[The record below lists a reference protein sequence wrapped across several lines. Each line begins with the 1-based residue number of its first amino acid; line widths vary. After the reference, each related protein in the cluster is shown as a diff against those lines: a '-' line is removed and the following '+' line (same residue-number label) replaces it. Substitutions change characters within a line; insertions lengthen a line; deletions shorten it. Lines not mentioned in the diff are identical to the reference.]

1 MDMFKAPMRGLLVL
15 GVFVTALVAAACGG
29 STTTSSTEPTA
40 DIQIYSQK
48 DPGLEDL
55 LKQQITEF
63 QGLHKTITVKIVHYA
78 TEDLRTNFQT
88 AAIAHAGPELV
99 YGPNDNIGPWVTLKI
114 IQPIDTVM
122 GSDFVKQFAKNAVDA
137 VSYKGHVYAAP
148 DINGNHLMLLYNK
161 KLVTGAP
168 PTTTNDLIVQAK
180 TLTDTSKNQFGI
192 AFNENEAF
200 WLMPWIGGFG
210 GAVFDA
216 NTKPT
221 LNTQAMIDALAFERS
236 LKTSGVAPNTADY
249 AKADSLFL
257 TGNAAF
263 LINGDWSLAAY
274 KTALGNNL
282 GIAPLPQVS
291 KTGKWAAPYTAA
303 RGYSINSAASGDKLA
318 AAKIFLQFISQAS
331 ENVKVAP
338 LGNIPANAAAA
349 NDPTVKNDPLLGASA
364 AALVHG
370 VPQPIVPEMRAIY
383 DAIKTPLTDVMN
395 GKQDPAAAAAA
406 MQQDAV
412 TRIAQLQQ

>member
-1 MDMFKAPMRGLLVL
+1 MRKGRRRGLLGL
-15 GVFVTALVAAACGG
+15 GVFAFAIVSACGG
-29 STTTSSTEPTA
+29 QTSTSNAEPTA

-63 QGLHKTITVKIVHYA
+63 QGIHKTITVKVVHYE
-78 TEDLRTNFQT
+78 TEQLRTNFQT

-114 IQPIDTVM
+114 LQPIDTVM
-122 GSDFVKQFAKNAVDA
+122 GSDFVKEFSPNAIGA
-137 VSYKGHVYAAP
+137 VTYKGHPYAAP

-161 KLVTGAP
+161 KLVTGGP
-168 PTTTNDLIVQAK
+168 PGNTDDLISTAK
-180 TLTDTSKNQFGI
+180 SLTNTSKNQYGLV
-192 AFNENEAF
+192 FNENEAF
-200 WLMPWIGGFG
+200 WLMPWLGGFG
-210 GAVFDA
+210 GAVFDS

-221 LNTQAMIDALAFERS
+221 LNTQAMTDALAFQRS
-236 LKTSGVAPNTADY
+236 LKTSGIAPATADY
-249 AKADSLFL
+249 AKADSLFQ

-263 LINGDWSLAAY
+263 LINGDWSLAGY
-274 KTALGNNL
+274 KAKLGSDL
-282 GIAPLPQVS
+282 GIAPLPMVT
-291 KTGKWAAPYTAA
+291 KTGKWAAPYTAS
-303 RGYSINSAASGDKLA
+303 RGYSMNAAAGGDKLR
-318 AAKIFLQFISQAS
+318 AAKLFLQFISQAS

-349 NDPTVKNDPLLGASA
+349 NDPTVKNDPILGASA

-383 DAIKTPLTDVMN
+383 DAIKTPLADVMN
-395 GKQDPAAAAAA
+395 GKQDPAAAAAV
-406 MQQDAV
+406 MQKDAE

>member
-1 MDMFKAPMRGLLVL
+1 MSMGLFAV
-15 GVFVTALVAAACGG
+15 VIVATACGG
-29 STTTSSTEPTA
+29 GTSSSNNTEPTA

-55 LKQQITEF
+55 LKTQITAFE
-63 QGLHKTITVKIVHYA
+63 GIHKTITVKIVHYE
-78 TEDLRTNFQT
+78 TEQLRTNFQT
-88 AAIAHAGPELV
+88 AAIAHSGPELV

-114 IQPIDTVM
+114 LQPIDTVM
-122 GSDFVKQFAKNAVDA
+122 GSDFVKEFSSNAVGA

-161 KLVTGAP
+161 KLVTGAAP
-168 PTTTNDLIVQAK
+168 QNTDQLISMAQG
-180 TLTDTSKNQFGI
+180 LTDKSKNQYGL

-200 WLMPWIGGFG
+200 WLMPWLGGFG
-210 GAVFDA
+210 GAVFDYS
-216 NTKPT
+216 TKPT
-221 LNTQAMIDALAFERS
+221 LNTQAMIDALTFERS
-236 LKTSGVAPNTADY
+236 LKTQGVAPATADY
-249 AKADSLFL
+249 AKADSLF
-257 TGNAAF
+257 TAGQAAF
-263 LINGDWSLAAY
+263 LINGDWSLSGY
-274 KTALGNNL
+274 KKALGDNL
-282 GIAPLPQVS
+282 GIAPLPMVT
-291 KTGKWAAPYTAA
+291 KTGKWAAPYTAS
-303 RGYSINSAASGDKLA
+303 RGYSINAAASGDKLK
-318 AAKIFLQFISQAS
+318 AAKLFLQFISQAS

-383 DAIKTPLTDVMN
+383 DAIKTPLADVMN
-395 GKQDPAAAAAA
+395 GKQDPAAAAAV
-406 MQQDAV
+406 MQKDAE

>member
-1 MDMFKAPMRGLLVL
+1 MRNIRLRSLMSMGLFAV
-15 GVFVTALVAAACGG
+15 VIVASACGG
-29 STTTSSTEPTA
+29 GTSSSNNTEPTA

-55 LKQQITEF
+55 LKTQITAFE
-63 QGLHKTITVKIVHYA
+63 GIHKTITVKIVHYE
-78 TEDLRTNFQT
+78 TEQLRTNFQT
-88 AAIAHAGPELV
+88 AAIAHSGPELV

-114 IQPIDTVM
+114 LQPIDTVM
-122 GSDFVKQFAKNAVDA
+122 GSDFVKEFSSNAVGA

-161 KLVTGAP
+161 KLVTGAAP
-168 PTTTNDLIVQAK
+168 QNTDQLISMAQG
-180 TLTDTSKNQFGI
+180 LTDKSKNQYGL

-200 WLMPWIGGFG
+200 WLMPWLGGFG
-210 GAVFDA
+210 GAVFDSS
-216 NTKPT
+216 TKPT
-221 LNTQAMIDALAFERS
+221 LNTQAMIDALTFERS
-236 LKTSGVAPNTADY
+236 LKTQGVAPATADY
-249 AKADSLFL
+249 AKADSLF
-257 TGNAAF
+257 TAGQAAF
-263 LINGDWSLAAY
+263 LINGDWSLSGY
-274 KTALGNNL
+274 KKALGDNL
-282 GIAPLPQVS
+282 GIAPLPMVT
-291 KTGKWAAPYTAA
+291 KTGKWAAPYTAS
-303 RGYSINSAASGDKLA
+303 RGYSINAAASGDKLK
-318 AAKIFLQFISQAS
+318 AAKLFLQFISQAS

-383 DAIKTPLTDVMN
+383 DAIKTPLADVMN
-395 GKQDPAAAAAA
+395 GKQDPAAAAAI
-406 MQQDAV
+406 MQKDAE

>member
-1 MDMFKAPMRGLLVL
+1 LLL
-15 GVFVTALVAAACGG
+15 GVFVTALVAVACGG
-29 STTTSSTEPTA
+29 STSTSGTEPTA

-63 QGLHKTITVKIVHYA
+63 QGLHKTITVKIVHYE
-78 TEDLRTNFQT
+78 TEQLRTNFQT
-88 AAIAHAGPELV
+88 AGIAHAGPELV

-114 IQPIDTVM
+114 LQPIDTVM
-122 GSDFVKQFAKNAVDA
+122 GSDFVGQFAKNAIDA
-137 VSYKGHVYAAP
+137 VTYKGHVYAAP

-168 PTTTNDLIVQAK
+168 PATTDDLMTQAK
-180 TLTDTSKNQFGI
+180 ALTNPAKKQYGI
-192 AFNENEAF
+192 VFNENEAF
-200 WLMPWIGGFG
+200 WLMPWLGGFG
-210 GAVFDA
+210 GAVFDS

-221 LNTQAMIDALAFERS
+221 LNTQAMIDALTFERS

-249 AKADSLFL
+249 AKADSLFQ
-257 TGNAAF
+257 TGNAGF
-263 LINGDWSLAAY
+263 LINGDWSLAGY
-274 KTALGNNL
+274 KTKLGADL

-291 KTGKWAAPYTAA
+291 KTSTWAAPYTAS
-303 RGYSINSAASGDKLA
+303 RGYSINAAASGDKLA
-318 AAKIFLQFISQAS
+318 AAKIFLRFISQAS

-338 LGNIPANAAAA
+338 LGNIPANSAAAA
-349 NDPTVKNDPLLGASA
+349 DPLVKNDTLLGASA

-383 DAIKTPLTDVMN
+383 DAIKTPLADVMN

-406 MQQDAV
+406 MQNDAI

>member
-1 MDMFKAPMRGLLVL
+1 MRNIRLRSLMSMGLFAV
-15 GVFVTALVAAACGG
+15 VIVATACGG
-29 STTTSSTEPTA
+29 GTSSSNNTEPTA

-55 LKQQITEF
+55 LKTQITAFE
-63 QGLHKTITVKIVHYA
+63 GIHKTITVKIVHYE
-78 TEDLRTNFQT
+78 TEQLRTNFQT
-88 AAIAHAGPELV
+88 AAIAHSGPELV

-114 IQPIDTVM
+114 LQPIDTVM
-122 GSDFVKQFAKNAVDA
+122 GSDFVKEFSSNAVGA

-161 KLVTGAP
+161 KLVTGAAP
-168 PTTTNDLIVQAK
+168 QNTDQLISMAQG
-180 TLTDTSKNQFGI
+180 LTDKSKNQYGL

-200 WLMPWIGGFG
+200 WLMPWLGGFG
-210 GAVFDA
+210 GAVFDSS
-216 NTKPT
+216 TKPT
-221 LNTQAMIDALAFERS
+221 LNTQAMIDALTFERS
-236 LKTSGVAPNTADY
+236 LKTQGVAPATADY
-249 AKADSLFL
+249 AKADSLF
-257 TGNAAF
+257 TAGQAAF
-263 LINGDWSLAAY
+263 LINGDWSLSGY
-274 KTALGNNL
+274 KKALGDNL
-282 GIAPLPQVS
+282 GIAPLPMVT
-291 KTGKWAAPYTAA
+291 KTGKWAAPYTAS
-303 RGYSINSAASGDKLA
+303 RGYSINAAASGDKLK
-318 AAKIFLQFISQAS
+318 AAKLFLQFISQAS

-383 DAIKTPLTDVMN
+383 DAIKTPLADVMN
-395 GKQDPAAAAAA
+395 GKQDPAAAAAI
-406 MQQDAV
+406 MQKDAE

>member
-1 MDMFKAPMRGLLVL
+1 MFKAPMRGLLVL
-15 GVFVTALVAAACGG
+15 GVFVTALAAAACGG
-29 STTTSSTEPTA
+29 STTTSSTEPKA

-48 DPGLEDL
+48 DPNLANL
-55 LKQQITEF
+55 LKSQILDF
-63 QGLHKTITVKIVHYA
+63 QTLHPTITVKYVQYE
-78 TEDLRTNFQT
+78 TEQLRTNFQT

-114 IQPIDTVM
+114 IQPLDTLI
-122 GSDFVKQFAKNAVDA
+122 GSDFTKLFAKNAVDA
-137 VSYKGHVYAAP
+137 SSYKGHVYMAP

-168 PTTTNDLIVQAK
+168 PTTTDDLMTQAK
-180 TLTDTSKNQFGI
+180 TLTNTSKNQYGI
-192 AFNENEAF
+192 VFNQNEPF

-221 LNTQAMIDALAFERS
+221 LNTQAVIDALAFERS
-236 LKTSGVAPNTADY
+236 LKTSGATPNTADY
-249 AKADSLFL
+249 AKADSLFS

-263 LINGDWSLAAY
+263 LINGDWSLGGY
-274 KTALGNNL
+274 KTALGDNL

-291 KTGKWAAPYTAA
+291 KTGKWAAPYTAT
-303 RGYSINSAASGDKLA
+303 RGYSINAAASGDKLA
-318 AAKIFLQFISQAS
+318 AAKLFLQWISQAS
-331 ENVKVAP
+331 QNVKVGI
-338 LGNIPANAAAA
+338 LGNLPANAEAA
-349 NDPTVKNDPLLGASA
+349 NDPLIKSDPILSASA

-370 VPQPIVPEMRAIY
+370 VSAPIVPEMRAIY
-383 DAIKTPLTDVMN
+383 DAVRTPLTDVMN
-395 GKQDPAAAAAA
+395 GKQEPAAAAAA

>member
-1 MDMFKAPMRGLLVL
+1 MLKGPMRGLLVL
-15 GVFVTALVAAACGG
+15 GLFAAALIASACGG
-29 STTTSSTEPTA
+29 STNTSATEPTA

-63 QGLHKTITVKIVHYA
+63 QGLHKTITVKIVHYE
-78 TEDLRTNFQT
+78 TEQLRTNFQT
-88 AAIAHAGPELV
+88 AAIAHTGPELV

-114 IQPIDTVM
+114 VQPIDTVM
-122 GSDFVKQFAKNAVDA
+122 GSDFVKLFAKNATDA

-161 KLVTGAP
+161 KLVTGTP
-168 PTTTNDLIVQAK
+168 PATTDDLMTQAK
-180 TLTDTSKNQFGI
+180 TLTVTSKNQFGI
-192 AFNENEAF
+192 VFNENEAF
-200 WLMPWIGGFG
+200 WLMPWLGGFG
-210 GAVFDA
+210 GGVFDS

-221 LNTQAMIDALAFERS
+221 LNTQAMQDALAFQRS

-249 AKADSLFL
+249 AKADSLFQ

-263 LINGDWSLAAY
+263 LINGDWSLAGY
-274 KTALGNNL
+274 KATLGSNL

-291 KTGKWAAPYTAA
+291 KTGKWAAPYTAS
-303 RGYSINSAASGDKLA
+303 RGYSINASASGDKLA

-331 ENVKVAP
+331 QNVKVAP

-349 NDPTVKNDPLLGASA
+349 NDPSVKNDPILGASA

-383 DAIKTPLTDVMN
+383 DAIKTPLADVMN
-395 GKQDPAAAAAA
+395 GKQDPAAAASA
-406 MQQDAV
+406 MQKDAE

>member
-1 MDMFKAPMRGLLVL
+1 MGGRWSKASGAAALALLSLIV
-15 GVFVTALVAAACGG
+15 AACGG
-29 STTTSSTEPTA
+29 GGSSSGGSEPTA
-40 DIQIYSQK
+40 DIQVYSQK

-63 QGLHKTITVKIVHYA
+63 QGIHKTITVKIVHYE
-78 TEDLRTNFQT
+78 TEQLRTNFQT
-88 AAIAHAGPELV
+88 AAIAKSGPELV

-114 IQPIDTVM
+114 LQPIDTVM
-122 GSDFVKQFAKNAVDA
+122 GQDFVKEFSSNAIGA

-161 KLVTGAP
+161 KLVTGSA
-168 PTTTNDLIVQAK
+168 PTTTDQLISTAK
-180 TLTDTSKNQFGI
+180 SLTDTSKNQYGL

-200 WLMPWIGGFG
+200 WLMPWLGGFG
-210 GAVFDA
+210 GAVFDK

-236 LKTSGVAPNTADY
+236 LKTSGVAPATADY
-249 AKADSLFL
+249 AKADSLFSA
-257 TGNAAF
+257 GQAAF
-263 LINGDWSLAAY
+263 LINGDWSLSGY
-274 KTALGNNL
+274 KKALGDNL
-282 GIAPLPQVS
+282 GIAPLPMVT
-291 KTGKWAAPYTAA
+291 KTGKWAAPYTAS
-303 RGYSINSAASGDKLA
+303 RGYSINASASGDKLA
-318 AAKIFLQFISQAS
+318 AAKLFLQFISQAS

-383 DAIKTPLTDVMN
+383 DAIKTPLADVMN
-395 GKQDPAAAAAA
+395 GKQDPAAAAAV
-406 MQQDAV
+406 MQSDAV

>member
-1 MDMFKAPMRGLLVL
+1 MRDISWRSLMSMGLFA
-15 GVFVTALVAAACGG
+15 VFIGATACGG
-29 STTTSSTEPTA
+29 GTSSSNNTEPTA

-55 LKQQITEF
+55 LKTQITEF
-63 QGLHKTITVKIVHYA
+63 EGIHKTITVKIVHYE
-78 TEDLRTNFQT
+78 TEQLRTNFQT
-88 AAIAHAGPELV
+88 AAIAHSGPELV

-114 IQPIDTVM
+114 LQPIDTVM
-122 GSDFVKQFAKNAVDA
+122 GSDFVKEFSSNAVGA

-161 KLVTGAP
+161 KLVTGAAP
-168 PTTTNDLIVQAK
+168 QNTDQLISMAQG
-180 TLTDTSKNQFGI
+180 LTDKSKNQYGL

-200 WLMPWIGGFG
+200 WLMPWLGGFG
-210 GAVFDA
+210 GAVFDSS
-216 NTKPT
+216 TKPT
-221 LNTQAMIDALAFERS
+221 LNTQAMIDALTFERS
-236 LKTSGVAPNTADY
+236 LKTQGVAPATADY
-249 AKADSLFL
+249 AKADSLF
-257 TGNAAF
+257 TAGQAAF
-263 LINGDWSLAAY
+263 LINGDWSLSGY
-274 KTALGNNL
+274 KKALGDSL
-282 GIAPLPQVS
+282 GIAPLPMVS
-291 KTGKWAAPYTAA
+291 KTGKWAAPYTAS
-303 RGYSINSAASGDKLA
+303 RGYSINAAASGDKLK
-318 AAKIFLQFISQAS
+318 AAKLFLQFISQAS

-383 DAIKTPLTDVMN
+383 DAIKTPLADVMN
-395 GKQDPAAAAAA
+395 GKQDPAAAAAV
-406 MQQDAV
+406 MQKDAE

>member
-1 MDMFKAPMRGLLVL
+1 MSMGLFAV
-15 GVFVTALVAAACGG
+15 VIVATACGG
-29 STTTSSTEPTA
+29 GTSSSNNTEPTA

-55 LKQQITEF
+55 LKTQITAFE
-63 QGLHKTITVKIVHYA
+63 GIHKTITVKIVHYE
-78 TEDLRTNFQT
+78 TEQLRTNFQT
-88 AAIAHAGPELV
+88 AAIAHSGPELV

-114 IQPIDTVM
+114 LQPIDTVM
-122 GSDFVKQFAKNAVDA
+122 GSDFVKEFSSNAVGA

-161 KLVTGAP
+161 KLVTGAAP
-168 PTTTNDLIVQAK
+168 QNTDQLISMAQG
-180 TLTDTSKNQFGI
+180 LTDKSKNQYGL

-200 WLMPWIGGFG
+200 WLMPWLGGFG
-210 GAVFDA
+210 GAVFDSS
-216 NTKPT
+216 TKPT
-221 LNTQAMIDALAFERS
+221 LNTQAMIDALTFERS
-236 LKTSGVAPNTADY
+236 LKTQGVAPATADY
-249 AKADSLFL
+249 AKADSLF
-257 TGNAAF
+257 TAGQAAF
-263 LINGDWSLAAY
+263 LINGDWSLSGY
-274 KTALGNNL
+274 KKALGDNL
-282 GIAPLPQVS
+282 GIAPLPMVT
-291 KTGKWAAPYTAA
+291 KTGKWAAPYTAS
-303 RGYSINSAASGDKLA
+303 RGYSINAAASGDKLK
-318 AAKIFLQFISQAS
+318 AAKLFLQFISQAS

-383 DAIKTPLTDVMN
+383 DAIKTPLADVMN
-395 GKQDPAAAAAA
+395 GKQDPAAAAAV
-406 MQQDAV
+406 MQKDAE

>member
-1 MDMFKAPMRGLLVL
+1 MVTRWSRTAGVALLGLAAV
-15 GVFVTALVAAACGG
+15 VIAACGG
-29 STTTSSTEPTA
+29 SPSSTSTEPTA

-63 QGLHKTITVKIVHYA
+63 QGLHKTITVKIVHYE
-78 TEDLRTNFQT
+78 TEQLRTNFQT

-114 IQPIDTVM
+114 LQPIDTVM
-122 GSDFVKQFAKNAVDA
+122 GQDFVKEFSPNAVGA
-137 VSYKGHVYAAP
+137 ATYKGHVYAAP

-168 PTTTNDLIVQAK
+168 PATTDNLIDQARA
-180 TLTDTSKNQFGI
+180 LTVPSKQQYGI

-200 WLMPWIGGFG
+200 WLMPWLGGFG

-216 NTKPT
+216 STKPT
-221 LNTQAMIDALAFERS
+221 LNTQAMQDALAFERY
-236 LKTSGVAPNTADY
+236 LKTSGVAPATADY
-249 AKADSLFL
+249 AKADSLF
-257 TGNAAF
+257 TSGQAAF
-263 LINGDWSLAAY
+263 LINGDWSLSGY
-274 KTALGNNL
+274 KKALGDNF
-282 GIAPLPQVS
+282 GIAPLPVVS
-291 KTGKWAAPYTAA
+291 KTGKWAAPYTAS
-303 RGYSINSAASGDKLA
+303 RGYSINASASGDKLK
-318 AAKIFLQFISQAS
+318 AAKLFLQFISQAS

-370 VPQPIVPEMRAIY
+370 VPQPIVPEMRAVY
-383 DAIKTPLTDVMN
+383 DAIKTPLADVMN
-395 GKQDPAAAAAA
+395 GKTDPATAASV
-406 MQQDAV
+406 MQKDAE

>member
-1 MDMFKAPMRGLLVL
+1 MFKGPIRGLLML
-15 GVFVTALVAAACGG
+15 GVFATALVGAACG
-29 STTTSSTEPTA
+29 SSPTSSNATEPTA

-63 QGLHKTITVKIVHYA
+63 EGLHKTITVKIVHYS

-88 AAIAHAGPELV
+88 AAIAHTGPELV

-114 IQPIDTVM
+114 IQPIDSVM
-122 GSDFVKQFAKNAVDA
+122 GSDFINQFAKNAVGA

-161 KLVTGAP
+161 KLIQTP
-168 PTTTNDLIVQAK
+168 PATTDDLIAK
-180 TLTDTSKNQFGI
+180 GKALTDTSKNQFGLV
-192 AFNENEAF
+192 FNENEAF

-221 LNTQAMIDALAFERS
+221 LNTQAVIDALAFERS
-236 LKTSGVAPNTADY
+236 LKTQGVAPNTADY
-249 AKADSLFL
+249 AKADSLFSS
-257 TGNAAF
+257 GNAAM

-274 KTALGNNL
+274 TKALGSNF

-291 KTGKWAAPYTAA
+291 KTSKWAAPYTAS
-303 RGYSINSAASGDKLA
+303 RGYSINAATTGDKLA
-318 AAKIFLQFISQAS
+318 AAKIFLRFISQAS
-331 ENVKVAP
+331 QNVKVAP

-349 NDPTVKNDPLLGASA
+349 NDSTVKADPILSASA

-383 DAIKTPLTDVMN
+383 DAIKTPLADVMN

-406 MQQDAV
+406 MQSDAV

>member
-1 MDMFKAPMRGLLVL
+1 MFKGPWRGLLGL
-15 GVFVTALVAAACGG
+15 GILAITLVAACGG
-29 STTTSSTEPTA
+29 STPSTSSEPTA

-63 QGLHKTITVKIVHYA
+63 QGLHKTITVKIVHYE
-78 TEDLRTNFQT
+78 TEQLRTNFQT

-114 IQPIDTVM
+114 LQPIDTVM
-122 GSDFVKQFAKNAVDA
+122 GSDFVKEFSPNAVGA

-168 PTTTNDLIVQAK
+168 PANTDDLISQAK
-180 TLTDTSKNQFGI
+180 GLTNTSKNQYGL

-200 WLMPWIGGFG
+200 WLMPWLGGFG
-210 GAVFDA
+210 GSVFDS

-221 LNTQAMIDALAFERS
+221 LNSQAMIDALTFERS
-236 LKTSGVAPNTADY
+236 LKTQGVAPATADY
-249 AKADSLFL
+249 AKADSLFSS
-257 TGNAAF
+257 GQAAF
-263 LINGDWSLAAY
+263 LINGDWSLAGY
-274 KTALGNNL
+274 KKALGDNL
-282 GIAPLPQVS
+282 GIAPLPMVN
-291 KTGKWAAPYTAA
+291 KTGKWAAPYTAS
-303 RGYSINSAASGDKLA
+303 RGYSINASASGDKLK
-318 AAKIFLQFISQAS
+318 AAKLFLQFISQAS

-349 NDPTVKNDPLLGASA
+349 NDPTVKNDPILGASA

-383 DAIKTPLTDVMN
+383 DAIKTPLADVMN
-395 GKQDPAAAAAA
+395 GKQDPAAAAKV
-406 MQQDAV
+406 MQSDAV

>member
-1 MDMFKAPMRGLLVL
+1 VL
-15 GVFVTALVAAACGG
+15 GVFVAALVGAACGSS
-29 STTTSSTEPTA
+29 STTGGAEPTA

-55 LKQQITEF
+55 LKGQIVDF
-63 QGLHKTITVKIVHYA
+63 QKAHPTITVKIVHYE
-78 TEDLRTNFQT
+78 TEQLRTNFQT

-99 YGPNDNIGPWVTLKI
+99 YGPNDNIGPWVTLKVL
-114 IQPIDTVM
+114 QPLDQVM
-122 GSDFVKQFAKNAVDA
+122 GSDFVKLFAKNAVDA

-168 PTTTNDLIVQAK
+168 PANTDDLMTQAK
-180 TLTDTSKNQFGI
+180 ALTDTSKNQYGI
-192 AFNENEAF
+192 VFNENEAY
-200 WLMPWIGGFG
+200 WLMPWLGGFG
-210 GAVFDA
+210 GAVFDSS
-216 NTKPT
+216 TKPT
-221 LNTQAMIDALAFERS
+221 LNTQAMIDALNFERS

-249 AKADSLFL
+249 AKADSLFQ

-263 LINGDWSLAAY
+263 LINGDWSLGGY
-274 KTALGNNL
+274 ISKLGTDL
-282 GIAPLPQVS
+282 GIAPLPMVT
-291 KTGKWAAPYTAA
+291 KTGKWAAPYTAS
-303 RGYSINSAASGDKLA
+303 RGYSINAAASGDKLA
-318 AAKIFLQFISQAS
+318 AAKIFLQWISEESQ
-331 ENVKVAP
+331 NVKVAP
-338 LGNIPANAAAA
+338 FGNIPANAAAA
-349 NDPTVKNDPLLGASA
+349 NDPLVKNDPVLGASA

-383 DAIKTPLTDVMN
+383 DAIKTPLADVMN

-406 MQQDAV
+406 MQSDAV

>member
-1 MDMFKAPMRGLLVL
+1 MSMGLFAV
-15 GVFVTALVAAACGG
+15 VIVATACGG
-29 STTTSSTEPTA
+29 GTSSSNNTEPTA

-55 LKQQITEF
+55 LKTQITAFE
-63 QGLHKTITVKIVHYA
+63 GIHKTITVKIVHYE
-78 TEDLRTNFQT
+78 TEQLRTNFQT
-88 AAIAHAGPELV
+88 AAIAHSGPELV

-114 IQPIDTVM
+114 LQPIDTVM
-122 GSDFVKQFAKNAVDA
+122 GSDFVKEFSSNAVGA

-161 KLVTGAP
+161 KLVTGAAP
-168 PTTTNDLIVQAK
+168 QNTDQLISMAQG
-180 TLTDTSKNQFGI
+180 LTDKSKNQYGL

-200 WLMPWIGGFG
+200 WLMPWLGGFG
-210 GAVFDA
+210 GAVFDSG
-216 NTKPT
+216 TKPT
-221 LNTQAMIDALAFERS
+221 LNTQAMIDALTFERS
-236 LKTSGVAPNTADY
+236 LKTQGVAPATADY
-249 AKADSLFL
+249 AKADSLF
-257 TGNAAF
+257 TAGQAAF
-263 LINGDWSLAAY
+263 LINGDWSLSGY
-274 KTALGNNL
+274 KKALGENL
-282 GIAPLPQVS
+282 GIAPLPMVT
-291 KTGKWAAPYTAA
+291 KTGKWAAPYTAS
-303 RGYSINSAASGDKLA
+303 RGYSINAAASGDKLK
-318 AAKIFLQFISQAS
+318 AAKLFLQFISQAS

-383 DAIKTPLTDVMN
+383 DAIKTPLADVMN
-395 GKQDPAAAAAA
+395 GKQDPAAAAAV
-406 MQQDAV
+406 MQKDAE

>member
-1 MDMFKAPMRGLLVL
+1 MRKAPMRGLLGL
-15 GVFVTALVAAACGG
+15 GVFVIAFVASACGG
-29 STTTSSTEPTA
+29 GSTSSNSAEPTA

-63 QGLHKTITVKIVHYA
+63 QGAHKTITVKIVHYE
-78 TEDLRTNFQT
+78 TEQLRTNFQT

-114 IQPIDTVM
+114 LQPIDQVM
-122 GSDFVKQFAKNAVDA
+122 GQDFVKEFSPNAIGA

-168 PTTTNDLIVQAK
+168 PASTDDLISTAK
-180 TLTDTSKNQFGI
+180 SLTNTSKNQYGL

-200 WLMPWIGGFG
+200 WLMPWLGGFG
-210 GAVFDA
+210 GQVFDS

-221 LNTQAMIDALAFERS
+221 LNTQAMIDALTFERS
-236 LKTSGVAPNTADY
+236 LKTAGVAPATADY
-249 AKADSLFL
+249 AKADSLFSA
-257 TGNAAF
+257 GQAAF
-263 LINGDWSLAAY
+263 LINGDWSLAGY
-274 KTALGNNL
+274 KKALGDNL
-282 GIAPLPQVS
+282 GIAPLPMVT
-291 KTGKWAAPYTAA
+291 KTGKWAAPYTAS
-303 RGYSINSAASGDKLA
+303 RGYSINAAAKGDKLS
-318 AAKIFLQFISQAS
+318 AAKLFLQFISQAS
-331 ENVKVAP
+331 QNVKVAP

-349 NDPTVKNDPLLGASA
+349 NDPSVKNDPILGASA

-370 VPQPIVPEMRAIY
+370 VAQPIVPEMRAVY
-383 DAIKTPLTDVMN
+383 DAIKTPLADVMN
-395 GKQDPAAAAAA
+395 GKQDPAAAAAV
-406 MQQDAV
+406 MQKDAE

>member
-1 MDMFKAPMRGLLVL
+1 MQWNRL
-15 GVFVTALVAAACGG
+15 GRSAGTALLALVTVALAACGG
-29 STTTSSTEPTA
+29 SSNNTSSAEPTA

-63 QGLHKTITVKIVHYA
+63 EGMHKTITVKIVHYE
-78 TEDLRTNFQT
+78 TEQLRTNFQT

-114 IQPIDTVM
+114 LQPIDSVI
-122 GSDFVKQFAKNAVDA
+122 GADFLKEFSSNAVGA
-137 VSYKGHVYAAP
+137 VSYKGHVYAVP

-168 PTTTNDLIVQAK
+168 PAHTDDLISTAK
-180 TLTDTSKNQFGI
+180 KLTDTSKNQYGL

-200 WLMPWIGGFG
+200 WLMPWLGGFG
-210 GAVFDA
+210 GQVFDA

-221 LNTQAMIDALAFERS
+221 LNTQAMIDALTFERS
-236 LKTSGVAPNTADY
+236 LKTQGVAPSTADY
-249 AKADSLFL
+249 AKADSLFSS
-257 TGNAAF
+257 GQAAF
-263 LINGDWSLAAY
+263 LINGDWSLAGY
-274 KTALGNNL
+274 KKALGDNL
-282 GIAPLPQVS
+282 GIAPLPVVS
-291 KTGKWAAPYTAA
+291 KTGKWAAPYTAS
-303 RGYSINSAASGDKLA
+303 RGYSINASASGDKLA
-318 AAKIFLQFISQAS
+318 AAKLFLKFISQTS
-331 ENVKVAP
+331 ENLKVAA

-349 NDPTVKNDPLLGASA
+349 NDPTVKNDPILGASA

-370 VPQPIVPEMRAIY
+370 VPQPIVPEMRAVY
-383 DAIKTPLTDVMN
+383 DAIKTPLADVMN
-395 GKQDPAAAAAA
+395 GKQDPAAAAAV
-406 MQQDAV
+406 MQKDAE

>member
-1 MDMFKAPMRGLLVL
+1 MDKPVHRTLLAL
-15 GVFVTALVAAACGG
+15 GVFVFTLVGAACG
-29 STTTSSTEPTA
+29 SSTSTASVEPTA
-40 DIQIYSQK
+40 DISIYSQK

-63 QGLHKTITVKIVHYA
+63 EGAHKTITVKIVHYE
-78 TEDLRTNFQT
+78 TEQLRTNFQT
-88 AAIAHAGPELV
+88 AAIAHSGPELV

-122 GSDFVKQFAKNAVDA
+122 GKDFVNQFSKNAVDA

-161 KLVTGAP
+161 KLVTGSP
-168 PTTTNDLIVQAK
+168 PTTTDDLITKAK
-180 TLTDTSKNQFGI
+180 SLTDTSKNMYGL

-200 WLMPWIGGFG
+200 WLMPWLGGFG
-210 GAVFDA
+210 GAVFDS

-221 LNTQAMIDALAFERS
+221 LNTQAMIDALTFERS
-236 LKTSGVAPNTADY
+236 LKTLGVAPATADY
-249 AKADSLFL
+249 AKADSLF
-257 TGNAAF
+257 TAGQAAF
-263 LINGDWSLAAY
+263 LINGDWSLSGY
-274 KTALGNNL
+274 KKALGDNL

-303 RGYSINSAASGDKLA
+303 RGYSINASASGDALR
-318 AAKIFLQFISQAS
+318 AAKLFLQFISQAS

-338 LGNIPANAAAA
+338 LGNIPANDAATK
-349 NDPTVKNDPLLGASA
+349 NPLVTNDPLLGASA

-383 DAIKTPLTDVMN
+383 DAIKTPLADVMN
-395 GKQDPAAAAAA
+395 GKQDPAAAAAV
-406 MQQDAV
+406 MQSDAV